1 MLERQCDVLV
11 VGAGP
16 AGLLAGGFAAKAGC
30 STVILES
37 RQRPARKLGITGKG
51 RCNVTNARPIQEY
64 ADHVF
69 QGFEFLQPA
78 FSFFS
83 NQGIVELLARQ
94 GVPTVVERGQ
104 RVFPTSGKARD
115 VVDALVAWT
124 TAQGAELI
132 TGAQVQRIR
141 PMDDGTFRVR
151 ALPSEGARLRLRAK
165 TVVVATGG
173 LSYPATG
180 STGFGFELARLL
192 YIDVVPPVPS
202 LVGITLAEPIRNARN
217 LLIKNVQL
225 SLLDGSRQLAEAFGD
240 LMLTDRGFDGPV
252 ALQLSRYVSTW
263 PGPGHLTLRLDL
275 KPALSPE
282 KLLGRMGREREAR
295 PYEPLLS
302 SLRALL
308 PNPLVAPVLLR
319 VGVPR
324 RAGWAAL
331 SPAQLQQLALT
342 IKGMDFGVSGCEGWY
357 RAIVTAGG
365 IALDQLDP
373 TTLRCHQYP
382 HLYFCGEVLDAD
394 ATTGGYNLQIAYSTG
409 ALAGHS
415 AAMDAK
421 NRPALAPVGAQGAPL
436 REECK

>member
-1 MLERQCDVLV
+1 MLERACDVLI

-16 AGLLAGGFAAKAGC
+16 AGLLAGGFAAQTGC

-37 RQRPARKLGITGKG
+37 RQRPARKLGLTGKG
-51 RCNVTNARPIQEY
+51 RCNVTNARPMQEY

-83 NQGIVELLARQ
+83 NAAIVELLAQQ

-104 RVFPTSGKARD
+104 RVFPASGKARD
-115 VVDALVAWT
+115 VVDALVAWAT
-124 TAQGAELI
+124 SQGAEII

-141 PMDDGTFRVR
+141 PMGDDTFRVR
-151 ALPSEGARLRLRAK
+151 ALPNEGARLRLRPK

-173 LSYPATG
+173 LSYPTTG

-202 LVGITLAEPIRNARN
+202 LVGITLAEPIKNARN
-217 LLIKNVQL
+217 LLIKNVHL
-225 SLLDGSRQLAEAFGD
+225 SLLDGDAQVAEGFGD
-240 LMLTDRGFDGPV
+240 LMLTDRGFDGP
-252 ALQLSRYVSTW
+252 AILPLSRFVSTW
-263 PGPGHLTLRLDL
+263 QGPNHLTLRLDL

-282 KLLGRMGREREAR
+282 KLLARMQREREAR

-308 PNPLVAPVLLR
+308 PNPLVASVLLR

-331 SPAQLQQLALT
+331 SPEQLQRLVDT
-342 IKGMDFGVSGCEGWY
+342 IKTLDFEVTGCEGWY
-357 RAIVTAGG
+357 RAIATAGG

-373 TTLRCHQYP
+373 DTLRCRQYP

-394 ATTGGYNLQIAYSTG
+394 ASTGGYNLQIAYSTG

-421 NRPALAPVGAQGAPL
+421 SRPPVAYA
-436 REECK
+436 EAED